1 MSTAT
6 TSTRADT
13 ATGTPSG
20 VVGPHAPASHPKGST
35 MTTPTTTSARRRPG
49 ADSPPPR
56 RAATAARIGSLA
68 RAEILLLVRNR
79 TTLFNALALA
89 PATVGFLAWIGA
101 GSFPGATGGGQA
113 TARFLLTTL
122 TAIALIFVVYYNL
135 TTTLVAR
142 REELVLK
149 RLLTGEVSRVE
160 VVVACA
166 VPAVTIVLAQLVL
179 GAIAVGVWFAVPA
192 VANPL
197 WIVLAIVGGTVVFV
211 LLAVI
216 SSGVTRTVE
225 SAQLTTLPVIMVAM
239 ALSGFTVPMDLLPDV
254 VQTIASW
261 TPMYPVVALLDA
273 GLGGRPSGDLS
284 LSGLGQPLLCLVLW
298 TVNGAWAARR
308 WMRWEPRR

>member
-1 MSTAT
+1 
-6 TSTRADT
+6 
-13 ATGTPSG
+13 
-20 VVGPHAPASHPKGST
+20 
-35 MTTPTTTSARRRPG
+35 
-49 ADSPPPR
+49 
-56 RAATAARIGSLA
+56 
-68 RAEILLLVRNR
+68 VRNR

-101 GSFPGATGGGQA
+101 GSFPGASGGGQA

-149 RLLTGEVSRVE
+149 RLLTGEVSRAE
-160 VVVACA
+160 AVVACA
-166 VPAVTIVLAQLVL
+166 VPAVAIVLAQLVL
-179 GAIAVGVWFAVPA
+179 GAVAVALWISVPP

-197 WIVLAIVGGTVVFV
+197 WILLAVVGGTVVFV
-211 LLAVI
+211 LLAVV

-239 ALSGFTVPMDLLPDV
+239 ALSGFTVPLDLLPDV
-254 VQTIASW
+254 VRTVASW

-273 GLGGRPSGDLS
+273 GLGGRPADDLT

-298 TVNGAWAARR
+298 TVNGVWAARR